1 MKDNKVV
8 VLRGLFWKFA
18 ERMGS
23 QFVTFVVSILL
34 ARLISPD
41 DYGAIALIMV
51 FITISNVLVTNGFS
65 TALIQKKDA
74 DIIDFSSVFYLNIG
88 FGILIYIILFFAA
101 PAISGF
107 YGIPVL
113 CQVLRVLA
121 LVIPIMGMNSVQQS
135 YVSRNMLFRRFFYS
149 TLGGAIFSGIIGVS
163 MAIGGFGIW
172 ALVAQYVV
180 NYSANTLILWGT
192 LRWRPKL
199 KFSIK
204 RIQSLF
210 SFGWKMLCSG
220 LMDTGYSQLRNLLV
234 GKLYTSADLGYY
246 NRGQQYPQFVVVN
259 INSSISSVLFPVL
272 SQNQDNA
279 HMVKWY
285 TRRAIQV
292 SSYIMWPIMA
302 GLGVCAEPI
311 VRIMLTDKWLPCV
324 PYLQIACFT
333 YGIWP
338 IHTANLE
345 ALKAMGRSDLFLKLE
360 IIKKMIGMIV
370 LLMTIPFGVMT
381 MAMSAVWVS
390 IISAFINAW
399 PNQKI
404 LNYSYIE
411 QIKDMLPS
419 MCISIAM
426 IVIVFPLKFIVLND
440 WLLVLAQATLGV
452 IVYVALSSL
461 LKIEGF
467 LFVLDMAKKIIRRRK
482 QSE

>member
-8 VLRGLFWKFA
+8 VLQGLFWKFA

-23 QFVTFVVSILL
+23 QLVTFIVSILL
-34 ARLISPD
+34 ARLISPE

-65 TALIQKKDA
+65 SALIQKKDA

-88 FGILIYIILFFAA
+88 FGALIYIILFFAA
-101 PAISGF
+101 PAIANF

-113 CQVLRVLA
+113 CQALRVLA

-149 TLGGAIFSGIIGVS
+149 TLGGAVISGIVGVS

-180 NYSANTLILWGT
+180 NYSANTLILWVT

-204 RIQSLF
+204 RVRSLF
-210 SFGWKMLCSG
+210 SFGWKMLCAG
-220 LMDTGYSQLRNLLV
+220 MLDTGYSQLRNLLV
-234 GKLYTSADLGYY
+234 GKLYSSADLGYY

-259 INSSISSVLFPVL
+259 INSSISSVLFPML
-272 SQNQDNA
+272 SKNQHNLY
-279 HMVKWY
+279 MVKQY

-311 VRIMLTDKWLPCV
+311 VRIMLTDKWLSCV

-360 IIKKMIGMIV
+360 IIKKTIGMIV
-370 LLMTIPFGVMT
+370 LLATIPFGVMT
-381 MAMSAVWVS
+381 MAMSAIWVN
-390 IISAFINAW
+390 IISAFINAS
-399 PNQKI
+399 PNRKI

-419 MCISIAM
+419 MCLSVVM
-426 IVIVFPLKFIVLND
+426 IVIAFPLKFVILND
-440 WLLVLAQATLGV
+440 WLLILAQVTLGV
-452 IVYVALSSL
+452 VVYFVLSAL
-461 LKIEGF
+461 LKIDGF
-467 LFVLDMAKKIIRRRK
+467 VFVLNTAKKIIGER
-482 QSE
+482 E

>member
-8 VLRGLFWKFA
+8 VLQGFFWKFA

-23 QFVTFVVSILL
+23 QIVTFIVSILL
-34 ARLISPD
+34 ARLISPE

-51 FITISNVLVTNGFS
+51 FITVSNVLVTNGFAS
-65 TALIQKKDA
+65 ALIQKKDA

-88 FGILIYIILFFAA
+88 FGVLIYIILFFSA
-101 PAISGF
+101 PAISEF

-113 CQVLRVLA
+113 CQTLRVLA

-135 YVSRNMLFRRFFYS
+135 FVSRNMLFRRFFYS
-149 TLGGAIFSGIIGVS
+149 TLGGAVFSGIVGVS

-180 NYSANTLILWGT
+180 NYSANTLILWIT
-192 LRWRPKL
+192 LKWRPKL

-204 RIQSLF
+204 RVRSLF
-210 SFGWKMLCSG
+210 SFGWKMLCAG
-220 LMDTGYSQLRNLLV
+220 MLDTGYSQLRNLLV
-234 GKLYTSADLGYY
+234 GKLYSSADLGYY

-259 INSSISSVLFPVL
+259 INSSISSVLFPML
-272 SQNQDNA
+272 SKNQDNA
-279 HMVKWY
+279 YMVKQY

-360 IIKKMIGMIV
+360 IIKKSIGMIV
-370 LLMTIPFGVMT
+370 LLATIPFGVMT
-381 MAMSAVWVS
+381 MAMSAIWVS
-390 IISAFINAW
+390 VISAFVNAW
-399 PNQKI
+399 PNRKI

-411 QIKDMLPS
+411 QMKDMLPS
-419 MCISIAM
+419 MCLSAIMIA
-426 IVIVFPLKFIVLND
+426 VVFPLKFVVLND
-440 WLLVLAQATLGV
+440 WLLLFLQAVLGI
-452 IVYVALSSL
+452 IVYLLGSIL
-461 LKIEGF
+461 LKIDGF
-467 LFVLDMAKKIIRRRK
+467 MFVLNIAKK
-482 QSE
+482 